1 MILRPGDILVNIN
14 LKTDPFSTAKRW
26 LIGPYS
32 HVFMYMGK
40 LSFMEGGAPIPFL
53 FESNGRGAVLQ
64 SLSNRYGQ
72 DVVVMR
78 GVPEYGDY
86 VLDILAEAM
95 GIASDPKAYYDYF
108 CIIRDVLPRAI
119 LEKLH
124 LPIPLSWQRDS
135 RQICSEAVLE
145 ACLRAGV
152 PALPDN
158 VVPMP
163 GDFVTSSKLL
173 EEVELG
179 VLSEDWV

>member
-1 MILRPGDILVNIN
+1 MKLIPGDILVNIN
-14 LKTDPFSTAKRW
+14 TKTDLFSSVKRW

-32 HVFMYMGK
+32 HVFMYMGR
-40 LSFMEGGAPIPFL
+40 LSFMEGANPVPFL
-53 FESNGRGAVLQ
+53 FESNGRGVVLQ
-64 SLSNRYGQ
+64 SISNRYGQ

-78 GVPEYGDY
+78 PVPEYGDY
-86 VLDILAEAM
+86 VLDVLTEA
-95 GIASDPKAYYDYF
+95 IALASDMKAYYDYF
-108 CIIRDVLPRAI
+108 CIIKYVLPRAI

-145 ACLRAGV
+145 AFLGAEV
-152 PALPDN
+152 PVLPDN

-163 GDFVTSSKLL
+163 GDFVTSSFLL

-179 VLSEDWV
+179 TLSAEWV